1 VPVEPEELHQ
11 LLVQVWFTL
20 LVVVVPVAR
29 AEQVEVLSVVMVQA
43 ALASMAYLAQQTLEA
58 VVEETL
64 HSATT
69 QHLVETEA
77 LEL

>member
-1 VPVEPEELHQ
+1 VPVEQEERHQ
-11 LLVQVWFTL
+11 LLVHVWFTL

-64 HSATT
+64 PSATT
-69 QHLVETEA
+69 LHLVETVGR
-77 LEL
+77 EL